1 MRNLLSVYL
10 PTFVKPLCV
19 SHLLRSDGMRP
30 RITKA
35 KLRGGFLGDDFVG
48 CFNDRA
54 KWITHDAGTYPV
66 GVVNTPQLAARL
78 QSRGPAHVSSSSQSE
93 GAMVCQALKNRA

>member
-1 MRNLLSVYL
+1 MDSARWFVREFL
-10 PTFVKPLCV
+10 PVTWAAFVMPLC
-19 SHLLRSDGMRP
+19 LPRRYRIDWMRP

-54 KWITHDAGTYPV
+54 KWITHHAGIFPV
-66 GVVNTPQLAARL
+66 GVVNAPQLVARL
-78 QSRGPAHVSSSSQSE
+78 QSRGRAHGGSSS
-93 GAMVCQALKNRA
+93 